1 MPPMQISPGSQ
12 ARPQARQ
19 LAESTV
25 RSVQTPPQQ
34 VPNDWGPSAHA
45 EVSGRAVQSGG
56 RQLSP
61 AQKVPAGH
69 DPGAVQLAKPPSA
82 SRQMAPRHV
91 APVGQMLPQAPQLV
105 ESMVASTQAPPQHEP
120 MCWRSSGQGAV
131 GDAPAQPLK
140 SAHVPRLQ
148 NCVLPQALP
157 QVPQW
162 SGSVDGRTQDSLQQR
177 PRSLK
182 PGMSQL
188 IPSLVAAQ
196 LVGRQMRPM
205 KQP

>member
-1 MPPMQISPGSQ
+1 MQIAPGSQ
-12 ARPQARQ
+12 ERPQARQ

-25 RSVQTPPQQ
+25 RSVQTPLQQ
-34 VPNDWGPSAHA
+34 VPNDWGPSAQA
-45 EVSGRAVQSGG
+45 EVSGRAVQSGV
-56 RQLSP
+56 RQLVP
-61 AQKVPAGH
+61 VQKVPVGH
-69 DPGAVQLAKPPSA
+69 DAGAAQLANPPSA
-82 SRQMAPRHV
+82 SRQVAPRHV
-91 APVGQMLPQAPQLV
+91 APDGQMLPHAPQLAG
-105 ESMVASTQAPPQHEP
+105 SIVASTQAPPQQEP
-120 MCWRSSGQGAV
+120 MCWRSIGHGAA
-131 GDAPAQPLK
+131 GSAPAQPLK
-140 SAHVPRLQ
+140 SAHCPRLQ
-148 NCVLPQALP
+148 NCVLPHALP